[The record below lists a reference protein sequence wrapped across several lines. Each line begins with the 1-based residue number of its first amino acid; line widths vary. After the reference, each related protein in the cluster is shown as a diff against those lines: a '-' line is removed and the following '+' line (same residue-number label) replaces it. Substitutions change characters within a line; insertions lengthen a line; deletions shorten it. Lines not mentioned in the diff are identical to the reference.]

1 MSRFWGG
8 VALTGYFGLFGVLL
22 LWYAWLEPS
31 SRLPTALVLILLVG
45 PLLMPLRGLLHGRP
59 YTMPGPASLRCFIL
73 RSGFSMLPDPWF
85 ILGWLGSKSDLAYC
99 CFWARFCTS
108 APVPWS
114 GERRSTSRSLFRR
127 SCCSTRGGVPPRM
140 ESRSDEPHGLTWSIW
155 LVKIRSIML
164 V

>member
-59 YTMPGPASLRCFIL
+59 YTHAWTSFLALFYFTVGVFNVAGPMVHPWMAWLEI
-73 RSGFSMLPDPWF
+73 GFSVLLF
-85 ILGWLGSKSDLAYC
+85 LGL
-99 CFWARFCTS
+99 
-108 APVPWS
+108 VVN
-114 GERRSTSRSLFRR
+114 
-127 SCCSTRGGVPPRM
+127 VPPRPLGGRGAVSGPRFVPAAHVVQRESGVPSRM
-140 ESRSDEPHGLTWSIW
+140 ESKER
-155 LVKIRSIML
+155 
-164 V
+164 